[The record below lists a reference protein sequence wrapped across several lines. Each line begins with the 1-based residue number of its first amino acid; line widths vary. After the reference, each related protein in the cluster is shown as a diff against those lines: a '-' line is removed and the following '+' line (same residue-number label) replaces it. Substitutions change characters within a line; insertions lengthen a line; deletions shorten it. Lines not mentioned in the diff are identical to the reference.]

1 MNEKLR
7 FAIATVITLVAALW
21 ICYCV
26 FCGFVYLYGSTFGD
40 SIIKWAL
47 AVTVIILALLLAAF
61 IGVQFIKATD
71 HHFHKFIIWERIFM
85 FGICPIVFFCA
96 AYFYSHFFTVHAQG
110 DKLETQFVNSVS
122 QAERMFE
129 EYRSYANDRIENY
142 TEQIRTS
149 GYKKDNQVHVLE
161 IYLFHPALDSL
172 ETRCKEWI
180 KDVDENAT
188 VWNPFLIGNIPY
200 IEKGIKDWHDKL
212 YEVSSIEMS
221 DESVT
226 YFDQD
231 RKYIQDVL
239 SGLQK
244 TQNIY
249 TEMKSPN
256 YLAILTS
263 LLCYALLIFVYL
275 IQERNNKSTYT
286 LFSNY
291 RYKTFRKDYH
301 VAKCIRKNKK
311 ANETIEEDSDGG
323 TF

>member
-142 TEQIRTS
+142 TEQIHTS

-161 IYLFHPALDSL
+161 TCLFHPALDSL

-200 IEKGIKDWHDKL
+200 IEKGIKDWHNKL
-212 YEVSSIEMS
+212 HILSKFKMS
-221 DESVT
+221 DEVNVS
-226 YFDQD
+226 YFDED
-231 RKYIQDVL
+231 YEYIQDVL
-239 SGLQK
+239 KSLDD
-244 TQNIY
+244 TQSIY
-249 TEMKSPN
+249 KKNKFPN
-256 YLAILTS
+256 FWALLTGI
-263 LLCYALLIFVYL
+263 LCYILLIFAYI
-275 IQERNNKSTYT
+275 IQERNTKNSYKLFKNPTKKREKTANKTKKNT
-286 LFSNY
+286 FK
-291 RYKTFRKDYH
+291 KTGPIVGDF
-301 VAKCIRKNKK
+301 
-311 ANETIEEDSDGG
+311 
-323 TF
+323 